1 MQRFYRGNQRP
12 VQALN
17 GRDIWEVE

>member
-1 MQRFYRGNQRP
+1 MQRFYHGNQRP